1 LSWFL
6 LRQSPQFDRSFR
18 EPAVIF
24 DPPFGSSHRQIRHP
38 ARSATTMFFPH
49 FVGDAC
55 SPTSAKGAIIDHEP
69 HRFLQ
74 GGKVGKQWTNVLK
87 PS

>member
-1 LSWFL
+1 MRDEAWK
-6 LRQSPQFDRSFR
+6 DRGQYCQAAGTDHCRPSR
-18 EPAVIF
+18 DDDVL
-24 DPPFGSSHRQIRHP
+24 
-38 ARSATTMFFPH
+38 PH

-55 SPTSAKGAIIDHEP
+55 SPTSAKGAVIDHEP

>member
-1 LSWFL
+1 
-6 LRQSPQFDRSFR
+6 
-18 EPAVIF
+18 
-24 DPPFGSSHRQIRHP
+24 
-38 ARSATTMFFPH
+38 MFFPH

-74 GGKVGKQWTNVLK
+74 GGKVGNNGRTY
-87 PS
+87 